1 MSPGFVDPVVYA
13 LVCMAAMWAAQALDG
28 AFDFEVS
35 ALLGCAEFD
44 VLDLPGRLQAQGY
57 GEQGFCAQAH
67 AVCGVR

>member
-28 AFDFEVS
+28 AFDFEVN
-35 ALLGCAEFD
+35 APLGCAEFD
-44 VLDLPGRLQAQGY
+44 VLDLPGRLQAQGC